1 MTHIIKFQTFPAKMS
16 ITIHLYPYDSV
27 RKIKKILNLI
37 KYSNQISVAIPQIF
51 ITPPEPD
58 KTEQEVALE
67 KTIPTK
73 ALEVKPQTNNE
84 IQSKHDATSQENIV
98 LMEIK
103 TCLEKK
109 KT

>member
-1 MTHIIKFQTFPAKMS
+1 MS

-37 KYSNQISVAIPQIF
+37 KYSNQVSVAIIQIF

-58 KTEQEVALE
+58 KTEQEVVLE

-73 ALEVKPQTNNE
+73 ALEAKPQTNE
-84 IQSKHDATSQENIV
+84 IQSKHDATSQENIA

-103 TCLEKK
+103 TCLGKK